1 MCGAVGGVGLGS
13 AGAAVPYGRDEQQTK
28 GASVASLTTTASE
41 RASIEAFRRDV
52 LDASMTALVI
62 LQFTAEWCGPCKA
75 LNPIL
80 DKVAADYAAKGVTR
94 VAIDVDKNQTIAA
107 QFRIQSVPTVYA
119 VFQGQPV
126 ADLTPARTEAQLK
139 KFLDEILAQLPV
151 GAGGGDDAAA
161 DVEPLVEAGQAAL
174 ADGAHE
180 EAYRIFTALAAE
192 VPERLDVVAGI
203 ARALIGLGRIDEAEG
218 VMAGVPAEAKDAG
231 VAQAR
236 AALALAKEAAP
247 VDDLEGLRQRSAAAP
262 DDLALRYELAGGLM
276 ARGDR
281 DAAADEL
288 LEMIRLDRTWQEGA
302 ARERL
307 LKLFEAVGLE
317 DPWVM
322 ATRRRLSTILF
333 S

>member
-1 MCGAVGGVGLGS
+1 M
-13 AGAAVPYGRDEQQTK
+13 GRNDRLKK
-28 GASVASLTTTASE
+28 GASVASLSTAAGE

-52 LDASMTALVI
+52 IEASMDSVVI

-80 DKVAADYAAKGVTR
+80 DKVAADYADKGVKR
-94 VAIDVDKNQTIAA
+94 VAVDVDKNQTIAA
-107 QFRIQSVPTVYA
+107 QFRIQSVPTIYA

-126 ADLTPARTEAQLK
+126 ADLTPARTEPQLK
-139 KFLDEILAQLPV
+139 QYLDQILAQLPV
-151 GAGGGDDAAA
+151 GAGAAGAA
-161 DVEPLVEAGQAAL
+161 DMAAEIEPLIEAGQAAL
-174 ADGAHE
+174 AEGAHE

-192 VPERLDVVAGI
+192 VPERIDVVAGI
-203 ARALIGLGRIDEAEG
+203 ARALIGLGRIDEA
-218 VMAGVPAEAKDAG
+218 AGVLGEVPEDSKDAG

-236 AALALAKEAAP
+236 AALALAREAAP
-247 VDDLEGLRQRSAAAP
+247 VDDLDGLRARAAAAP
-262 DDLALRYELAGGLM
+262 DDLALRFELAGGLM
-276 ARGDR
+276 ARGER
-281 DAAADEL
+281 DSAADEL
-288 LEMIRLDRTWQEGA
+288 LEMIRLDRTWNEGA
-302 ARERL
+302 ARDRL

>member
-1 MCGAVGGVGLGS
+1 M
-13 AGAAVPYGRDEQQTK
+13 
-28 GASVASLTTTASE
+28 ASLTTTASE
-41 RASIEAFRRDV
+41 RANIEAFRRDV
-52 LDASMTALVI
+52 LEASMTALVI

-94 VAIDVDKNQTIAA
+94 VSVDVDKNQTIAA

-151 GAGGGDDAAA
+151 GAAGSDEAAAA
-161 DVEPLVEAGQAAL
+161 DIEPLVEAGQAAL
-174 ADGAHE
+174 AADAHA

-192 VPERLDVVAGI
+192 VPERIDVVAGI
-203 ARALIGLGRIDEAEG
+203 ARSLIGLGRIDEAEG
-218 VMAGVPAEAKDAG
+218 VMAGVPADAKDTG

-236 AALALAKEAAP
+236 AALALARDAAP
-247 VDDLEGLRQRSAAAP
+247 VADLEGLRQRSATAP

-288 LEMIRLDRTWQEGA
+288 LEMIRIDRTWQEGA
-302 ARERL
+302 ARDRL

>member
-1 MCGAVGGVGLGS
+1 M
-13 AGAAVPYGRDEQQTK
+13 GRNDRLKK
-28 GASVASLTTTASE
+28 GASVASLSTAAGE

-52 LDASMTALVI
+52 IEASMDSLVI

-80 DKVAADYAAKGVTR
+80 DKVAADYADKGVKR
-94 VAIDVDKNQTIAA
+94 VAVDVDKNQTIAA
-107 QFRIQSVPTVYA
+107 QFRIQSVPTIYA

-126 ADLTPARTEAQLK
+126 ADLTPARTEPQLK
-139 KFLDEILAQLPV
+139 QYLDQILAQLPV
-151 GAGGGDDAAA
+151 GAGAAGGADPAAEI
-161 DVEPLVEAGQAAL
+161 EPLIEAGQAAL
-174 ADGAHE
+174 GEGAHE

-192 VPERLDVVAGI
+192 VPERVDIVAGI
-203 ARALIGLGRIDEAEG
+203 ARALIGLGRIDEA
-218 VMAGVPAEAKDAG
+218 AGVLGGVPEDAKDAG

-236 AALALAKEAAP
+236 AALALAREAAP
-247 VDDLEGLRQRSAAAP
+247 VDDMDGLRARAAAAP
-262 DDLALRYELAGGLM
+262 DDLALRFELAGGLM

-281 DAAADEL
+281 DGAADEL
-288 LEMIRLDRTWQEGA
+288 LEMIRVDRTWNEGA
-302 ARERL
+302 ARDRL

>member
-1 MCGAVGGVGLGS
+1 MPRATLAGS
-13 AGAAVPYGRDEQQTK
+13 DLASHMGRTDKQQK
-28 GASVASLTTTASE
+28 DASVASLSTAATE

-52 LDASMTALVI
+52 IDASMDSLVV

-80 DKVAADYAAKGVTR
+80 DKVAAEYAAKGVKR
-94 VAIDVDKNQTIAA
+94 VSIDVDKNATVAA

-126 ADLTPARTEAQLK
+126 ADLTPARTEAQVK
-139 KFLDEILAQLPV
+139 QYLDQILAQLPI
-151 GAGGGDDAAA
+151 GAGAPDAAA
-161 DVEPLVEAGQAAL
+161 ADIEPLIEGGQAAL
-174 ADGAHE
+174 AEGAHE

-192 VPERLDVVAGI
+192 APERADIVAGI
-203 ARALIGLGRIDEAEG
+203 ARALIGLGRIDEA
-218 VMAGVPAEAKDAG
+218 AGVLAGLPDDAKDAG

-236 AALALAKEAAP
+236 AALALAREAPP
-247 VDDLEGLRQRSAAAP
+247 VDDLEGLRARAAAAP
-262 DDLALRYELAGGLM
+262 DDLALRFELAGGLM

-281 DAAADEL
+281 DGAADEL
-288 LEMIRLDRTWQEGA
+288 LEMIRIDRSWSDGA
-302 ARERL
+302 ARDRL

>member
-1 MCGAVGGVGLGS
+1 M
-13 AGAAVPYGRDEQQTK
+13 GRTIKQKK
-28 GASVASLTTTASE
+28 GASVASLSTAASE

-52 LDASMTALVI
+52 IEASMDQLVI

-80 DKVAADYAAKGVTR
+80 DKVAADYADKGVRR
-94 VAIDVDKNQTIAA
+94 VSVDVDKNATVAA

-126 ADLTPARTEAQLK
+126 ADLTPARTEAQVK
-139 KFLDEILAQLPV
+139 QYLDQILAQLPI
-151 GAGGGDDAAA
+151 GAGGAPDAAA
-161 DVEPLVEAGQAAL
+161 DIEPLVEAGQAAL
-174 ADGAHE
+174 AEGAHE
-180 EAYRIFTALAAE
+180 EAYRIFTAIAAE
-192 VPERLDVVAGI
+192 APERADVIAGI
-203 ARALIGLGRIDEAEG
+203 ARALIGLGRLDEAAG
-218 VMAGVPAEAKDAG
+218 VLAGVPEEAREPA

-236 AALALAKEAAP
+236 AALALAREAAP
-247 VDDLEGLRQRSAAAP
+247 VEDLEGLRARAAAAP

-281 DAAADEL
+281 DGAADEL
-288 LEMIRLDRTWQEGA
+288 LEMIRLDRTWNDGA
-302 ARERL
+302 ARDRL

>member
-1 MCGAVGGVGLGS
+1 M
-13 AGAAVPYGRDEQQTK
+13 GRDEQQTK
-28 GASVASLTTTASE
+28 GASVASLTTTAGE

-80 DKVAADYAAKGVTR
+80 DKVAADYAGKGVTR
-94 VAIDVDKNQTIAA
+94 VSVDVDKNQTIAA

-139 KFLDEILAQLPV
+139 KYLDEILAQLPV
-151 GAGGGDDAAA
+151 GAAGGDAAA
-161 DVEPLVEAGQAAL
+161 DLEPLVEAGQAAL
-174 ADGAHE
+174 AEGAHE

-192 VPERLDVVAGI
+192 APERIDVVAGI
-203 ARALIGLGRIDEAEG
+203 ARALIGLGRIDEADG

-236 AALALAKEAAP
+236 AALALAKDAAP
-247 VDDLEGLRQRSAAAP
+247 VDDLDGLRQRSAAAP

-288 LEMIRLDRTWQEGA
+288 LEMIRLDRTWQGGA
-302 ARERL
+302 ARDRL

>member
-1 MCGAVGGVGLGS
+1 M
-13 AGAAVPYGRDEQQTK
+13 GRDEQQTK

-41 RASIEAFRRDV
+41 RANIEAFRRDV
-52 LDASMTALVI
+52 LEASMTALVI

-94 VAIDVDKNQTIAA
+94 VSVDVDKNQTIAA

-151 GAGGGDDAAA
+151 GAGTAAADAAA
-161 DVEPLVEAGQAAL
+161 DIEPLVEAGQAAL
-174 ADGAHE
+174 GEGAAE

-192 VPERLDVVAGI
+192 VPERIDVVAGI

-218 VMAGVPAEAKDAG
+218 VMAGVPADAKEAG

-236 AALALAKEAAP
+236 AALALAKDAAP
-247 VDDLEGLRQRSAAAP
+247 VADLEGLRQRSAAAP

-288 LEMIRLDRTWQEGA
+288 LEMIRLDRSWQEGA
-302 ARERL
+302 ARDRL

>member
-1 MCGAVGGVGLGS
+1 M
-13 AGAAVPYGRDEQQTK
+13 GRTTKQKK
-28 GASVASLTTTASE
+28 GASVASLSTAAGE

-52 LDASMTALVI
+52 IEASMDSLVI

-80 DKVAADYAAKGVTR
+80 DKVAAEYAGKGVKR
-94 VAIDVDKNQTIAA
+94 VSVDVDKNATVAA

-126 ADLTPARTEAQLK
+126 ADLTPARTEPQVK
-139 KFLDEILAQLPV
+139 QYLDQILAQLPI
-151 GAGGGDDAAA
+151 GAGASGPGEAA
-161 DVEPLVEAGQAAL
+161 DLEPLIAAGQAAL
-174 ADGAHE
+174 AEGAHE
-180 EAYRIFTALAAE
+180 EAYRIFTAIAAE
-192 VPERLDVVAGI
+192 APERADVVAGI
-203 ARALIGLGRIDEAEG
+203 ARALIGLGRLDEAAG
-218 VMAGVPAEAKDAG
+218 VLAGVPEDAKEPA
-231 VAQAR
+231 VMQAR
-236 AALALAKEAAP
+236 AALALAREAAP
-247 VDDLEGLRQRSAAAP
+247 VDDLESLQARAAAAP

-288 LEMIRLDRTWQEGA
+288 LEMIRIDRTWNDGA
-302 ARERL
+302 ARDRL

>member
-1 MCGAVGGVGLGS
+1 ME
-13 AGAAVPYGRDEQQTK
+13 RRRQEQK
-28 GASVASLTTTASE
+28 DASVASLTTGAGE

-52 LDASMTALVI
+52 LDASMESLVI

-75 LNPIL
+75 LNPVL
-80 DKVAADYAAKGVTR
+80 DKVAADYAAKGVRR
-94 VAIDVDKNQTIAA
+94 VAVDVDKNQTIAA

-119 VFQGQPV
+119 IFQGQPI
-126 ADLTPARTEAQLK
+126 ADLTPARTESQLK
-139 KFLDEILAQLPV
+139 QYLDQILAQLPL
-151 GAGGGDDAAA
+151 GGGGA
-161 DVEPLVEAGQAAL
+161 DQADIEPLVEAGQAAL

-192 VPERLDVVAGI
+192 VPERPDVVAGI
-203 ARALIGLGRIDEAEG
+203 ARALIGLGRLDEAEG
-218 VMAGVPAEAKDAG
+218 VLAGLPADAKDAG
-231 VAQAR
+231 IVQAR
-236 AALALAKEAAP
+236 AALALAREAAP
-247 VDDLEGLRQRSAAAP
+247 VDDLDELRRRSAAAP

-288 LEMIRLDRTWQEGA
+288 LESIRLDRSWNEGA
-302 ARERL
+302 ARDRL

>member
-1 MCGAVGGVGLGS
+1 MK
-13 AGAAVPYGRDEQQTK
+13 D
-28 GASVASLTTTASE
+28 ASVASLTTTAGE

-94 VAIDVDKNQTIAA
+94 VSVDVDKNQTIAA

-139 KFLDEILAQLPV
+139 KYLDEILAQLPI
-151 GAGGGDDAAA
+151 GAGAA
-161 DVEPLVEAGQAAL
+161 DDGAADIEPLVEAGQAAL
-174 ADGAHE
+174 TEGAHE

-192 VPERLDVVAGI
+192 VPERVDVIAGI
-203 ARALIGLGRIDEAEG
+203 VRSLIGLGRVDEAEG
-218 VMAGVPAEAKDAG
+218 VMAGIPADAKDAG

-236 AALALAKEAAP
+236 AALALAKESVP
-247 VDDLEGLRQRSAAAP
+247 VDDLEGLRRRVAAAP
-262 DDLALRYELAGGLM
+262 DDLAQRFELAGGLM

-288 LEMIRLDRTWQEGA
+288 LEMIRLNRSWQEGA
-302 ARERL
+302 ARDRL

>member
-1 MCGAVGGVGLGS
+1 
-13 AGAAVPYGRDEQQTK
+13 
-28 GASVASLTTTASE
+28 
-41 RASIEAFRRDV
+41 
-52 LDASMTALVI
+52 MTALVI

-94 VAIDVDKNQTIAA
+94 VSVDVDKNQTIAA

-151 GAGGGDDAAA
+151 GAGTAAADAAA
-161 DVEPLVEAGQAAL
+161 DIEPLVEAGQAAL
-174 ADGAHE
+174 GEGAAE

-192 VPERLDVVAGI
+192 VPERIDVVAGI

-218 VMAGVPAEAKDAG
+218 VMAGVPADAKEAG

-236 AALALAKEAAP
+236 AALALAKDAAP
-247 VDDLEGLRQRSAAAP
+247 VADLEGLRQRSAAAP

-288 LEMIRLDRTWQEGA
+288 LEMIRLDRSWQEGA
-302 ARERL
+302 ARDRL

>member
-1 MCGAVGGVGLGS
+1 MGTV
-13 AGAAVPYGRDEQQTK
+13 DKQQK
-28 GASVASLTTTASE
+28 GASVASLSTAAGE

-52 LDASMTALVI
+52 IEASMDALVI

-75 LNPIL
+75 LNPVL
-80 DKVAADYAAKGVTR
+80 DKVAADYASKGVKR
-94 VAIDVDKNQTIAA
+94 VSIDVDKNQTIAA

-119 VFQGQPV
+119 IFQGQPI
-126 ADLTPARTEAQLK
+126 ADLTPARTEGQIK
-139 KFLDEILAQLPV
+139 QYLDQILAQLPI
-151 GAGGGDDAAA
+151 GAGAGDADMAA
-161 DVEPLVEAGQAAL
+161 DIEPMIEHAQAAL
-174 ADGAHE
+174 ADGAFE
-180 EAYRIFTALAAE
+180 EAHRVFTALAAE

-203 ARALIGLGRIDEAEG
+203 ARALIGLGRLDEAQG
-218 VMAGVPAEAKDAG
+218 VLAAVPVEAKEPA
-231 VAQAR
+231 VAQAK
-236 AALALAKEAAP
+236 AALALAREAPP
-247 VDDLEGLRQRSAAAP
+247 VADLEGLRARAAAAP

-288 LEMIRLDRTWQEGA
+288 LEIIRRDRAWNEGA
-302 ARERL
+302 ARDRL

>member
-1 MCGAVGGVGLGS
+1 M
-13 AGAAVPYGRDEQQTK
+13 GRTDNQQK
-28 GASVASLTTTASE
+28 GASVASLSTAAGE

-52 LDASMTALVI
+52 IDASMDSLVI

-80 DKVAADYAAKGVTR
+80 DKVAADYAAKGVKR
-94 VAIDVDKNQTIAA
+94 VSVDVDKNGTVAA

-126 ADLTPARTEAQLK
+126 ADLTPARTEPQLK
-139 KFLDEILAQLPV
+139 QYLDQILAQLPI
-151 GAGGGDDAAA
+151 GAGAGAPDAGA
-161 DVEPLVEAGQAAL
+161 DIEPLIEAGQAAL
-174 ADGAHE
+174 AEGAHE
-180 EAYRIFTALAAE
+180 EAYRVFTALAAE
-192 VPERLDVVAGI
+192 APERVDIIAGI
-203 ARALIGLGRIDEAEG
+203 ARALIGLGRLDEAAG
-218 VMAGVPAEAKDAG
+218 VLAGVPEDAKDAA

-236 AALALAKEAAP
+236 AALALAREAAP
-247 VDDLEGLRQRSAAAP
+247 VDDLEGLRAKSAAAP
-262 DDLALRYELAGGLM
+262 DDLALRFELAGGLM

-288 LEMIRLDRTWQEGA
+288 LEMIRVDRSWNEGA
-302 ARERL
+302 ARDRL

>member
-1 MCGAVGGVGLGS
+1 M
-13 AGAAVPYGRDEQQTK
+13 
-28 GASVASLTTTASE
+28 ASLSTAAGE

-52 LDASMTALVI
+52 LDASMESLVI

-80 DKVAADYAAKGVTR
+80 DKVAADYADKGVKR
-94 VAIDVDKNQTIAA
+94 VAVDVDKNQTVAA

-126 ADLTPARTEAQLK
+126 ADLTPARTEPQLK
-139 KFLDEILAQLPV
+139 QYLDEILAQLPI
-151 GAGGGDDAAA
+151 GAGAASAAAA
-161 DVEPLVEAGQAAL
+161 DIEPLIAAAGQAL
-174 ADGAHE
+174 AEGAYE
-180 EAYRIFTALAAE
+180 EAHRIYTALAAE
-192 VPERLDVVAGI
+192 VPDRMDVVAGI
-203 ARALIGLGRIDEAEG
+203 ARALIGLGRIEEAEG
-218 VMAGVPAEAKDAG
+218 VLATIPAEAKDAG

-236 AALALAKEAAP
+236 AALALAKEAVP
-247 VDDLEGLRQRSAAAP
+247 VDDLDGLRQRSAAAP

-288 LEMIRLDRTWQEGA
+288 LESIRLDRTWNDGA
-302 ARERL
+302 ARDRL
-307 LKLFEAVGLE
+307 LKLFEAVGLG

-322 ATRRRLSTILF
+322 STRRRLSTILF